1 MRTAAFIAALAVV
14 VPTIHAQR
22 ARNAQ
27 RARYLM
33 GTVCEVAV
41 TGEHAEAQIEA
52 AFAEAKRVELMLSTW
67 IAESELSRVNRG
79 AAPGDE
85 LCALLDVT
93 AEWTKKTNGAFDPRY
108 RRAQGAEGRG
118 QKASARPGGRAGA
131 SCALRPALCALPSA
145 PCPLDSGAFGKGY
158 ALDRMLALTTGNA
171 VIDFGGQLLVRGEHE
186 VAIADPTQRDHPVLA
201 LTIANASLST
211 SSTSEQPG
219 HIVDPR
225 TGEALPARGSVSV
238 IADDALTA
246 DILSTALYVM
256 GEDDGLRWADANG
269 VAAIFITP
277 SHHVRLSARARE
289 RARAPTLLDRNFRM
303 KD

>member
-14 VPTIHAQR
+14 VPTTHAMQR
-22 ARNAQ
+22 ARF
-27 RARYLM
+27 LM

-41 TGEHAEAQIEA
+41 TGEQAEAQTEA

-67 IAESELSRVNRG
+67 IADSELSRVNRG
-79 AAPGDE
+79 AAPGEE
-85 LCALLDVT
+85 LRALLDVT
-93 AEWTKKTNGAFDPRY
+93 AAWTRKTNGAFDPRY
-108 RRAQGAEGRG
+108 RRALNGR
-118 QKASARPGGRAGA
+118 QSAVGSRQELGGV
-131 SCALRPALCALPSA
+131 PADCRLPA
-145 PCPLDSGAFGKGY
+145 ADCLDSGAFGKGY
-158 ALDRMLALTTGNA
+158 ALDRMLALTTGDA
-171 VIDFGGQLLVRGEHE
+171 VIDFGGQLIVRGERE
-186 VAIADPTQRDHPVLA
+186 VAIADPEHRDRPVLA

-269 VAAIFITP
+269 VAAIFVNP
-277 SHHVRLSARARE
+277 SHHVRLSAKARE